1 VALHALLRDDH
12 PMTPANDNCATATAP
27 RVRPQARGVSIRLP
41 GDGPTITHRLLA
53 QAARLSSM
61 NWNGAANDNEN
72 SPLLKALRT
81 DKRDSDVAM
90 VQRYRKLVQD
100 CLAEIRG
107 QAIEGDMYPARRL
120 DLDGNVFKGD
130 IVLKAGRHAALPAAD
145 PSIETR
151 KLSKPIPKK
160 WEGDRAINNAI
171 DARAVI
177 AELRASLGPLV
188 DVFED
193 AALGS
198 TTLEKIGERR
208 GVKVKAGIAGK
219 AIVYFAVDTLA
230 QAWDALDERA
240 HRRRA

>member
-1 VALHALLRDDH
+1 
-12 PMTPANDNCATATAP
+12 MTPANDNYCPALSTVSAA
-27 RVRPQARGVSIRLP
+27 RGRPQARGVSVRLP

-61 NWNGAANDNEN
+61 HWNGAANDNEN

-81 DKRDSDVAM
+81 DKRDSDVTL
-90 VQRYRKLVQD
+90 VQRYRELADD

-120 DLDGNVFKGD
+120 DLDADVSKGD
-130 IVLKAGRHAALPAAD
+130 IVLKAGRQAPSHVAD
-145 PSIETR
+145 PSVETR

-177 AELRASLGPLV
+177 AQLRAALGPLV
-188 DVFED
+188 DLFEET
-193 AALGS
+193 ALGS
-198 TTLEKIGERR
+198 TTLERIGERR
-208 GVKVKAGIAGK
+208 GVKVKPGIAGK

-230 QAWDALDERA
+230 QAWDALNEQAR
-240 HRRRA
+240 RRRA